1 MLLAVQQIFDPGS
14 RRARPKEDRVVK
26 SVSKSIL
33 VLVVVIMAAGLASA
47 QTFTHFNPA
56 PCDFNDQFYA
66 DNGLVSAATT
76 PPVSPQEL
84 NTEPDGRFGT
94 FRQFGPPATGSQ
106 ANWVADTTDCS
117 AIDPT
122 RRDFRILATTGGNSD
137 NGNSPFTCADLQ
149 FGANGGPDCVNQANG
164 IPETL
169 EFISILAFIHAQ
181 GAFETNDS
189 RTVGAIN
196 GGLDGVQQNDGETIS
211 ITGPV
216 TDPAGNFTG
225 VNPRGISMMQIVGNF
240 EAYANLNQFSN
251 TLQCPAGATLAS
263 QCTPAPAGT
272 FANAPC
278 SLGMIRN
285 LQNPNAHSLPQF
297 CFNVAD
303 TKDSSGNTISD
314 VATPKLRNNW
324 RFATNRNAMDG
335 SDNNCI
341 NNTNGNCSHIS
352 DSPYGYFCDDL
363 LGMWII
369 TYFWFTAPPNDPVC
383 GPIYHNIGAGTVEI
397 INGQNVTVPGNGFG
411 ADGFPIIL
419 TANELNNQLEGQGC
433 GAEGQED
440 PAGSDNGAAWL
451 VCPAIPDPRNG
462 AIASDAF
469 LDVVTHGSL
478 LDPFV
483 SNNFTCLQQTGK
495 FCFETSVE

>member
-26 SVSKSIL
+26 SVWKSIL
-33 VLVVVIMAAGLASA
+33 VGVFLIMAAAFAAA
-47 QTFTHFNPA
+47 QTFTPINPP
-56 PCDFNDQFYA
+56 PCDFSDQFYA
-66 DNGLVSAATT
+66 DNGLNSAATN
-76 PPVSPQEL
+76 PVVSSPEL
-84 NTEPDGRFGT
+84 DTEPDGRFGNVINGVPVRLT
-94 FRQFGPPATGSQ
+94 GPPATGTQ
-106 ANWVADTTDCS
+106 QNWVVDTTNCS
-117 AIDPT
+117 AKDPT
-122 RRDFRILATTGGNSD
+122 RRNVRILATTGGNQD
-137 NGNSPFTCADLQ
+137 DGNSPFSCADQ
-149 FGANGGPDCVNQANG
+149 NGKFSVPQCSGQANG

-181 GAFETNDS
+181 GAFETQDS
-189 RTVGAIN
+189 RIVGAIN

-211 ITGPV
+211 INNS
-216 TDPAGNFTG
+216 A
-225 VNPRGISMMQIVGNF
+225 NPRGIRMQDIVGNF
-240 EAYANLNQFSN
+240 EAYANLNQFAN
-251 TLQCPAGATLAS
+251 TLQCPKGATLAS
-263 QCTPAPAGT
+263 QCTPAPGH

-278 SLGMIRN
+278 SLGMIQN

-303 TKDSSGNTISD
+303 TQDSNGNTISD

-335 SDNNCI
+335 SDGNCI
-341 NNTNGNCSHIS
+341 NNTDGQCSHIN
-352 DSPYGYFCDDL
+352 DAPFGYFCDDL

-369 TYFWFTAPPNDPVC
+369 TYFWFTAPPNDAKC
-383 GPIYHNIGAGTVEI
+383 GPIYHNIGAGDPT
-397 INGQNVTVPGNGFG
+397 QNPPVPGNGFG
-411 ADGFPIIL
+411 SDGFPIIL
-419 TANELNNQLEGQGC
+419 SAHELNDELEANGC
-433 GAEGQED
+433 GAEGQQD

-469 LDVVTHGSL
+469 LDVTTHGSL

-495 FCFETSVE
+495 FCFENSVE